1 MEPFIPV
8 YFGIL
13 VIASFCSLY
22 RIGHGPT
29 VPDRAVGVDI
39 LGVIMVGFSALMSL
53 RTGQDFYINIG
64 LAWTLLSFIGTLAL
78 AKYLEGRGFD
88 E

>member
-1 MEPFIPV
+1 MGLIPV

-13 VIASFCSLY
+13 VIASFFCLY

-29 VPDRAVGVDI
+29 VPDRAVGIDI
-39 LGVIMVGFSALMSL
+39 LGVVVVAFSALMSL
-53 RTGQDFYINIG
+53 STGQEFYISVG
-64 LAWTLLSFIGTLAL
+64 LTWTLLNFIGTLAL
-78 AKYLEGRGFD
+78 AKFLEGRGFD

>member
-1 MEPFIPV
+1 MELIPV

-13 VIASFCSLY
+13 VIASFLCLY

-29 VPDRAVGVDI
+29 VPDRAVGIDI
-39 LGVIMVGFSALMSL
+39 VSIVMVGFSALLTLS
-53 RTGQDFYINIG
+53 TGQDFYISVG
-64 LAWTLLSFIGTLAL
+64 LTWILLNFIGTLAL
-78 AKYLEGRGFD
+78 AKFLQGRGFD

>member
-1 MEPFIPV
+1 MELITV

-13 VIASFCSLY
+13 VLASFLCLY

-29 VPDRAVGVDI
+29 VADRVVGMDI
-39 LGVIMVGFSALMSL
+39 LGIVVVGFSALIALM
-53 RTGQDFYINIG
+53 TGQDFYITIG
-64 LAWTLLSFIGTLAL
+64 LAWTMLNFIGTLAL
-78 AKYLEGRGFD
+78 SKFLEGRGFD